1 MLQTVAGEI
10 LAAAGVVLIAAAAVG
25 ILRMPDV
32 YNRINAVAKAA
43 ALGVSLVLAGVLV
56 LMPTPVTALVVV
68 LAIAA
73 QLFTAPIAGYSVGR
87 AAYRSGAP
95 LTPTTYRDDLA
106 DRPPPP
112 PAPIKD

>member
-1 MLQTVAGEI
+1 MTVVGEV
-10 LAAAGVVLIAAAAVG
+10 LAAAGVALIAAAAVG

-43 ALGVSLVLAGVLV
+43 ALGVSLVLAGVL
-56 LMPTPVTALVVV
+56 LMKPSVVTAVVVV

-73 QLFTAPIAGYSVGR
+73 QLFTAPIAGYAVAR

-95 LTPTTYRDDLA
+95 LTSATHRDDLA
-106 DRPPPP
+106 ARPALPRTPPV
-112 PAPIKD
+112 KD